1 MISRRIGSVFLSL
14 SLVMVVAACGS
25 DASDDEPSITSTH
38 NAEETSSPASALVGT
53 WERRTKCGELV
64 KAFQQA
70 RLDKWI
76 PEFVA
81 GNNFV
86 PGVTDVSELKD
97 PANPCRGSVPRT
109 HSHFFTDDGS
119 FGSLD
124 FDGEQVDDGT
134 YEITGPDTFAVSKEF
149 PEPVTF
155 HYEIVGDRIT
165 FDPVIPDCIPKC
177 FEAAWSVVV
186 AYPGKEWHRAA

>member
-1 MISRRIGSVFLSL
+1 MVLSL
-14 SLVMVVAACGS
+14 AFVMVVAACGS
-25 DASDDEPSITSTH
+25 KGSDGQPSTASTS
-38 NAEETSSPASALVGT
+38 NAKETSSPTPQLVGT
-53 WERRTKCGELV
+53 WERRTRCEEIV
-64 KAFQQA
+64 KAFEQA
-70 RLDKWI
+70 GLDKWI

-97 PANPCRGSVPRT
+97 PSDPCQGSVPRM

-124 FDGEQVDDGT
+124 FDGEQVDDGV
-134 YEITGPDTFAVSKEF
+134 YEVTGPDTFAVSKEL

-155 HYEIVGDRIT
+155 HYEIVGDGIT
-165 FDPVIPDCIPKC
+165 FDPVVPDCTPKC
-177 FEAAWSVVV
+177 FEAAWSVSV
-186 AYPGKEWHRAA
+186 ANPGKKWHRAG